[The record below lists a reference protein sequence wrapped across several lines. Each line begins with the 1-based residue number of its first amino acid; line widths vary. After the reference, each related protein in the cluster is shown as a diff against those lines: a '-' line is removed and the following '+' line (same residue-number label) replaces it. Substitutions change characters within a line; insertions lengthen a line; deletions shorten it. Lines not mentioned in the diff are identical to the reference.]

1 MADGDDVTIR
11 LMFFLCLYWQML
23 LPFVFVAVGI
33 ATFDHQL
40 YQKVYHCCYY
50 FLMADVVVRMAD
62 GVAMF
67 MIGRC
72 CCHVA
77 DVFATIL

>member
-1 MADGDDVTIR
+1 M
-11 LMFFLCLYWQML
+11 
-23 LPFVFVAVGI
+23 AVGI

-40 YQKVYHCCYY
+40 YQKVCPCCCYY
-50 FLMADVVVRMAD
+50 FLMADAIARMAD
-62 GVAMF
+62 GIAMF

-77 DVFATIL
+77 DVFTTVLYFLFFVGRCYCLVADVFATIM